1 MSLHYTED
9 VSSLFPQIPTSLDET
24 AGLLRALQN
33 GTEEVKGLLKYS
45 CNVMLECRCCRA
57 VFRHPANFHKHKMTV
72 CRAYHK
78 PLAPSYEQILKF
90 QKKVAAMYNPD
101 QPSSSKVMEEDD
113 EGEELVVEDASF
125 LDSYEGMEEFCEYDR
140 DDSPE
145 PGEVVELPEEGVV
158 VYGVEEFEDDS
169 LSEIEEGE
177 YIEPDEGAPPAVV
190 DSSSPSQNNPGVDT
204 SGSSGDTVEEM
215 DSSNVADDAISLAE
229 SPPRG
234 PLNIALFD
242 DDLLNSPTESDY
254 FGKGHD
260 VVTSPFLLPLAENK

>member
-1 MSLHYTED
+1 LWIFFPTD
-9 VSSLFPQIPTSLDET
+9 ITICRLLLTLLFVET

-78 PLAPSYEQILKF
+78 PLAPSYEQILRF

-101 QPSSSKVMEEDD
+101 QPSSSKVMEEDA
-113 EGEELVVEDASF
+113 EGEELVVEDTSF
-125 LDSYEGMEEFCEYDR
+125 MDSYDGMEEFCEYDR

-145 PGEVVELPEEGVV
+145 PGEVVELPEEGVM
-158 VYGVEEFEDDS
+158 VYGVEEIEDDS

-177 YIEPDEGAPPAVV
+177 YVEPDEEAPLPVV
-190 DSSSPSQNNPGVDT
+190 
-204 SGSSGDTVEEM
+204 
-215 DSSNVADDAISLAE
+215 
-229 SPPRG
+229 
-234 PLNIALFD
+234 
-242 DDLLNSPTESDY
+242 
-254 FGKGHD
+254 
-260 VVTSPFLLPLAENK
+260 